1 MTRQRRGKSPPPR
14 ATARPPLRPAPRR
27 KAQPAAPPT
36 EGRAEGGAEGGLREL
51 RASIGNLRAAAEAL
65 ATLAIPRPEGSA
77 RASRPAALLQAVL
90 EEAERASR
98 GVDRLAQVLD
108 ARGAPST
115 PESIDP
121 ASQFTAEIAA
131 RAADELDLTVRIA
144 GAIADELRVPH
155 LFVDPVL
162 GALGR
167 LRRDFSVGEV
177 EFSARRHAD
186 LLALEIA
193 FQAREPEASRL
204 REEHH
209 AVLAGGTR
217 GEAALGAAAR
227 AAGGEAWLAIRRGE
241 STFSLRILL
250 PMPTAA

>member
-1 MTRQRRGKSPPPR
+1 MTRQHRGKSPPPQ
-14 ATARPPLRPAPRR
+14 ATARAPLRPAAHR
-27 KAQPAAPPT
+27 KVQPAAPP
-36 EGRAEGGAEGGLREL
+36 AEGGAEGGLHEL

-98 GVDRLAQVLD
+98 AVDRLTQVLD
-108 ARGAPST
+108 DRGAPST

-121 ASQFTAEIAA
+121 AGQFTAEVAA

-144 GAIADELRVPH
+144 GAIEDELRVPH
-155 LFVDPVL
+155 LFVDSVL

-177 EFSARRHAD
+177 ELSARRHAD

>member
-1 MTRQRRGKSPPPR
+1 MTRQRRGKSPPTRPAAR
-14 ATARPPLRPAPRR
+14 LPLRPVPSRSVPPARPP
-27 KAQPAAPPT
+27 
-36 EGRAEGGAEGGLREL
+36 AEAGPEGGLREL
-51 RASIGNLRAAAEAL
+51 RASLGNLRAAAEAL

-98 GVDRLAQVLD
+98 AVDRLAHLLD
-108 ARGAPST
+108 GRGAT
-115 PESIDP
+115 PAPDGLDP
-121 ASQFTAEIAA
+121 AGRFTAEIAA
-131 RAADELDLTVRIA
+131 RAAAELDLAVRVA
-144 GAIADELRVPH
+144 GAIDDSLAVPH
-155 LFVDPVL
+155 LFVDSIL

-167 LRRDFSVGEV
+167 LRRDFSVAEV
-177 EFSARRHAD
+177 ELSARRHAD

-250 PMPTAA
+250 PMPAAA